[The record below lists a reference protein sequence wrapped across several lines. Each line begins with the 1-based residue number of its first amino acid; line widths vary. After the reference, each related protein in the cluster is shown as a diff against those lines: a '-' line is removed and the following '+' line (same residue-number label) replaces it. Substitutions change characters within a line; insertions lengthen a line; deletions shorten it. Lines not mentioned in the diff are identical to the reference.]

1 LRIKHQVGI
10 SLSAV
15 AVLAAEELADTGP
28 SPELLEALDALR
40 VAITL
45 FDSHE
50 RLTWCN
56 QHFNYLFRSMPPRE
70 ELQGLTYAELI
81 RLEVTGGEIAPLDGD
96 VESFVAR
103 RRTQLREGEYAP
115 RDIHLADGRIV
126 EIKARRTKTGNWIAL
141 WNDVTQARHTFMRLE
156 DLVELSADAF
166 AFWDRNDRLLLC
178 NAAYTDIHG
187 HPGVEFVQHAPFEEM
202 IRSAVQR
209 ERFIIDGDPNAWIE
223 RRLDAHRS
231 PAGALTVVVPS
242 GDAYLVRDRATRD
255 GGRATVFTDVTER
268 HRAEAALSEQTE
280 ALERTKRALAKSQVQ
295 AQRQQTYLADLTRRL
310 DEAAAEADTA
320 KTALLRTM
328 SHELK
333 TPLNAII
340 GFADLLQLV
349 PEQFSKEQVTEYAGL
364 IHGAGKNL
372 LKLIN
377 QILDLTKLAARRF
390 PLNPATVSVGGAI
403 WMALDTVRTKAEQ
416 KSISLDVV
424 CEPEL
429 IITADEN
436 ALGNMIAQLVDNA
449 VNFTHPGGDVRVSA
463 AREGARVRIAVADN
477 GPGVAPEDM
486 QRILEPF
493 EQAARGTHDHTQGAG
508 LGLPLAKALAELHGG
523 SLSIASTVGD
533 GFTAT
538 VELPVS

>member
-1 LRIKHQVGI
+1 
-10 SLSAV
+10 LSAV
-15 AVLAAEELADTGP
+15 AVFAAAEAADAGL

-45 FDSHE
+45 FDAHE

-70 ELQGLTYAELI
+70 QLHGRSYAELI
-81 RLEVTGGEIAPLDGD
+81 RLEVEGGEVAPLDGD
-96 VESFVAR
+96 LENFVAR
-103 RRTQLREGEYAP
+103 RRAQLREGEYAP
-115 RDIHLADGRIV
+115 RDIQLADGRIV
-126 EIKARRTKTGNWIAL
+126 EIKARRTRAGTWIAL
-141 WNDVTQARHTFMRLE
+141 WTDVTHARHTFMRLE

-178 NAAYTDIHG
+178 NAAYADLHDHDG
-187 HPGVEFVQHAPFEEM
+187 LELVQNAPFEEM
-202 IRSAVQR
+202 IRSAVR
-209 ERFIIDGDPNAWIE
+209 RRRFVIEGDPDAWIE

-268 HRAEAALSEQTE
+268 HRAEAALSEQSN
-280 ALERTKRALAKSQVQ
+280 ALEHTKRALAKSQVQ
-295 AQRQQTYLADLTRRL
+295 AKRQQSYLADLTRRL

-349 PEQFSKEQVTEYAGL
+349 PEQFSKEQVCEYAGL
-364 IHGAGKNL
+364 IHGAGRNL

-377 QILDLTKLAARRF
+377 QILDLTKIAAGRF
-390 PLNPATVSVGGAI
+390 PLHPANVAVGGAI
-403 WMALDTVRTKAEQ
+403 WMALDTVRAKADE
-416 KSISLDVV
+416 KPVALEVD
-424 CEPEL
+424 CEPDL
-429 IITADEN
+429 TVVADEN
-436 ALGNMIAQLVDNA
+436 AVGNMLGQLVDNA
-449 VNFTHPGGDVRVSA
+449 VSFTPAGGEVRISA
-463 AREGARVRIAVADN
+463 ARDGACVRIAVADN
-477 GPGVAPEDM
+477 GPGVGPEDM

-493 EQAARGTHDHTQGAG
+493 EQAARGVHDHAQGAG

-523 SLSIASTVGD
+523 SLSIASTPGR

-538 VELPVS
+538 IELPAA